1 MGEMLLPVVCRLRV
15 RRLSTANYFYFF
27 KLRFHSFW
35 PPSFQ
40 KVENSRINQFIS

>member
-1 MGEMLLPVVCRLRV
+1 MLFPDSCRLRV

-35 PPSFQ
+35 PASFQ